1 MKFGRKQLIKIFKK
15 KEKEKTR
22 KVLQKSSMRKQAEEM
37 IIMKIIEQKITIHRI
52 INNYKFRIILM
63 LIIKMK
69 MKTNNFSKRMKK
81 ILKIRRLMMY
91 TQVHRVL
98 LIIMN

>member
-1 MKFGRKQLIKIFKK
+1 
-15 KEKEKTR
+15 
-22 KVLQKSSMRKQAEEM
+22 MRKQAEEM